1 MYDIRWNNNN
11 KSLLLS
17 CAQQP
22 NEFTIVIKP
31 GKAFERVFNNSYSNE
46 ITIFFFT
53 VYNKFERVGTLL
65 YYSVIRI

>member
-31 GKAFERVFNNSYSNE
+31 GKAFERVFNKLLLEWNYN
-46 ITIFFFT
+46 FFFHC
-53 VYNKFERVGTLL
+53 VQ
-65 YYSVIRI
+65 